1 MLVDENGGTSDSLAT
16 PKSSNHTKSS
26 ENTGRWRPR
35 DPAQPPRARTKRSL
49 EPLDLLDGGGI
60 DRISDGTTTV
70 HDDPPVNRFVSR
82 TLNARTNNA
91 LPQQMY
97 VAMMAMASKR
107 QSSTPASSP
116 TRRHRK
122 RQAAAD
128 VVVYRKESDDV
139 GYGEIVDETVNIVPL
154 DSEHRIRVNLTIAS
168 DDSAGSPM
176 YSVSLSLPSV
186 EQQPKP
192 EKVPSDITAV
202 AGGMVQQPSLSAG
215 TECECFCPCLE
226 QDDDDDN
233 ADQTSK
239 ARLFSTTTPSTIIP
253 FDNETSSTFWITS
266 STTSETYSETSEPPE
281 PLEVSC
287 PPPVLL
293 FCDSGKRPPVYIL
306 GYDHIDDHD
315 DKQSVPLAISVT

>member
-1 MLVDENGGTSDSLAT
+1 MLVDENGGTSDTLAT
-16 PKSSNHTKSS
+16 PKSLNHTKSS

-35 DPAQPPRARTKRSL
+35 SPAQSPRARTKRSL
-49 EPLDLLDGGGI
+49 ESLDSLYGGGI
-60 DRISDGTTTV
+60 DRVSDDTTTV

-107 QSSTPASSP
+107 QSSTPASVP

-128 VVVYRKESDDV
+128 VVVYRKESDDG
-139 GYGEIVDETVNIVPL
+139 GYGEIVDEAVNIVPL

-192 EKVPSDITAV
+192 EKVPSDIAAIT
-202 AGGMVQQPSLSAG
+202 GGMVQQPSLSAG

-226 QDDDDDN
+226 QDDDND
-233 ADQTSK
+233 DQTSD
-239 ARLFSTTTPSTIIP
+239 ARLFSVTPSTIIP
-253 FDNETSSTFWITS
+253 IGNETSSSFWITPS
-266 STTSETYSETSEPPE
+266 STASEPSSETSEPPE
-281 PLEVSC
+281 SLEVSC

-293 FCDSGKRPPVYIL
+293 FCDSGKRPPVYKL
-306 GYDHIDDHD
+306 GYDHIDDND
-315 DKQSVPLAISVT
+315 DK